1 MARDLGT
8 PRTEVHQ
15 EAIEQQAEAVLD
27 FWLRQT
33 PPDKRFARDAALDAE
48 IARRFGGLI
57 DEVAAAH
64 AAGWRARPRTLLAAV
79 ILLDQFS
86 RNIRRGKADAFA
98 NDPLARA
105 LTDEAI
111 AKGWDLGMSPAE
123 RQFLYLPLMHC
134 ERLDAQVRS
143 LPLFDAADANAA
155 NFARLHCA
163 QIARFGRFP
172 GRNAALG
179 RATTPAEAELLKE
192 PGAGF

>member
-8 PRTEVHQ
+8 PRAEVHQ
-15 EAIEQQAEAVLD
+15 EAIEKQGEAVLD
-27 FWLRQT
+27 FWLRQV
-33 PPDKRFARDAALDAE
+33 PPERRFTKDATLDAE
-48 IARRFGGLI
+48 VAARFGALI
-57 DEVAAAH
+57 DEVAACH
-64 AAGWRARPRTLLAAV
+64 AAGWRAHSRTLLAAV

-86 RNIRRGKADAFA
+86 RNIRRGRADAFA

-105 LTDEAI
+105 LTGEAI
-111 AKGWDLGMSPAE
+111 VKGWDEAMTPAE
-123 RQFLYLPLMHC
+123 RQFLYMPLMHC

-143 LPLFDAADANAA
+143 LALFDDVDANSAD
-155 NFARLHCA
+155 FARRHIA

-179 RATTPAEAELLKE
+179 RATTAAEADLLKE

>member
-8 PRTEVHQ
+8 PRAEVHQ
-15 EAIEQQAEAVLD
+15 EAIEAQGEAVLD
-27 FWLRQT
+27 FWLRET
-33 PPDKRFARDAALDAE
+33 PPERRFAKDAALDAQ
-48 IARRFGGLI
+48 IAARFGGLI
-57 DEVAAAH
+57 DAVAACH
-64 AAGWRARPRTLLAAV
+64 AAGWRAHPRTLLAAV

-86 RNIRRGKADAFA
+86 RNIRRGRADAFA
-98 NDPLARA
+98 NDPLARG
-105 LTDEAI
+105 LTGEAI
-111 AKGWDLGMSPAE
+111 AKGWDRGMSPVE

-134 ERLDAQVRS
+134 ERLDAQVQS

-155 NFARLHCA
+155 DFARRHCA

-179 RATTPAEAELLKE
+179 RETTPAEAELLEE

>member
-1 MARDLGT
+1 MTRDLGT
-8 PRTEVHQ
+8 QRAEVHK
-15 EAIEQQAEAVLD
+15 EAEEVLA
-27 FWLRQT
+27 FWLGT
-33 PPDKRFARDAALDAE
+33 IPPERRFAKDSALDAE
-48 IARRFGGLI
+48 IATRFGAMV
-57 DEVAAAH
+57 DAVAACH
-64 AAGWRARPRTLLAAV
+64 AAGWRADPRTLLAAV

-105 LTDEAI
+105 LTGEAI
-111 AKGWDLGMSPAE
+111 AKGWDIAMTAEE

-134 ERLDAQVRS
+134 ERLDDQVRS
-143 LPLFDAADANAA
+143 LPLFDGVSDFVAD
-155 NFARLHCA
+155 FARRHAA

-179 RATTPAEAELLKE
+179 RDATPEEIEMLAV

>member
-1 MARDLGT
+1 MTRDLGIQA
-8 PRTEVHQ
+8 PEVHK
-15 EAIEQQAEAVLD
+15 EAHNVLA
-27 FWLRQT
+27 FWLDNV
-33 PPDKRFARDAALDAE
+33 PPERRFAKDSALDAE
-48 IARRFGGLI
+48 IALRFGGMI
-57 DEVAAAH
+57 DAVAACH
-64 AAGWRARPRTLLAAV
+64 AAVWRADPRTLLAAV

-105 LTDEAI
+105 LTGEAI
-111 AKGWDLGMSPAE
+111 AKGWDRTMTAAE

-134 ERLDAQVRS
+134 EGMDDQVRS
-143 LPLFDAADANAA
+143 LPLFDAVGGDAGD
-155 NFARLHCA
+155 FARRHAA

-179 RATTPAEAELLKE
+179 RATMPAEAEMLAV